1 MKRIRTILHPT
12 DFSPGSDA
20 AFRYACD
27 LAMDYDAKLI
37 VVYAQGPVV
46 PMGADGIVVSPDPD
60 ELRAVAEA
68 QLSGIRP
75 ANPAVRVDRLY
86 RDGPAPGVILDVA
99 AETKADLIVMGTH
112 GRTGIGR
119 LVLGSVAEE
128 VLRKAPCPVLTVK
141 AAAPA
146 KAGKAAGRTASAP
159 AKAGV

>member
-27 LAMDYDAKLI
+27 LALDYDARLV
-37 VVYAQGPVV
+37 VVYAQGPVI
-46 PMGADGIVVSPDPD
+46 PMGADGIIVSPDQN
-60 ELRAVAEA
+60 ELRAVAEK
-68 QLSGIRP
+68 QLGAIHP
-75 ANPAVRVDRLY
+75 ANPAVRIERAY
-86 RDGPAPGVILDVA
+86 REGSATGEILAAA
-99 AETKADLIVMGTH
+99 AEFKADLIVMGTH

-146 KAGKAAGRTASAP
+146 KAEKSARRTPATAGM
-159 AKAGV
+159 